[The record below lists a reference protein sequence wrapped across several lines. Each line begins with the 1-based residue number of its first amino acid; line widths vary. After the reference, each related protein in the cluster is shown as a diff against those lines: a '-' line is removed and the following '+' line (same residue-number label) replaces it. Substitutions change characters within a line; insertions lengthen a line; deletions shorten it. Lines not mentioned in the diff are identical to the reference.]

1 MLWEKEGAFSIFQNF
16 RCDIPDFQYVAMKR
30 LSLSRRRNYSSKT
43 YDFAGRSKTHL
54 MEQEAS
60 KTGNRIWGKWNNCNF
75 RSNVNGLSVVGE
87 RGGGCPEYPH
97 VASAFQSVEPVEP
110 EILAKW
116 KTLQACR
123 QRTLNSES
131 LKVFYVVIKFSY
143 TSYFGEISIILF
155 GAVGQ

>member
-1 MLWEKEGAFSIFQNF
+1 MRGGFYFYSLVRLPMLWEKEGAFSIFQNF

-87 RGGGCPEYPH
+87 RGGGDVQNIHTSPLH
-97 VASAFQSVEPVEP
+97 FNRLNRLNQKFWLNGKRSRPVD
-110 EILAKW
+110 K
-116 KTLQACR
+116 
-123 QRTLNSES
+123 
-131 LKVFYVVIKFSY
+131 
-143 TSYFGEISIILF
+143 GH
-155 GAVGQ
+155 